1 MTIGVGLVLL
11 YAAPGA
17 YFVDTQGF
25 YAELI
30 VPEFLLPPLWLTV
43 GWSFVYLADIA
54 VISRLVFYRKSVF
67 LVASVVVCGIF
78 NAVWC
83 IVFFVFGAL
92 GAAFAMTVFM
102 TALVLAI
109 AVFLIKEESFSLIFW
124 QIKLVWYAYLC
135 IAAYY
140 VASLN

>member
-11 YAAPGA
+11 YAAPSA

-25 YAELI
+25 YSQLI
-30 VPEFLLPPLWLTV
+30 VPDFVLPPLWLTV

-67 LVASVVVCGIF
+67 LTAAVVVCGF
-78 NAVWC
+78 LNAVWC

-92 GAAFAMTVFM
+92 EAAFAMTVFM

-109 AVFLIKEESFSLIFW
+109 AVFLVKEESFSLIFW
-124 QIKLVWYAYLC
+124 QVKLVWYGYLC

-140 VASLN
+140 VAFLN